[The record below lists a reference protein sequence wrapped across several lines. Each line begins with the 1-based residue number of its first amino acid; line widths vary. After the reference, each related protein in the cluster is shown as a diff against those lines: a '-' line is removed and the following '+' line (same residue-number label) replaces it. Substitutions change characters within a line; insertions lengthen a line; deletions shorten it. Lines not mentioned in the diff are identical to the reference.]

1 MQPLYMRYTLDYK
14 ITTTGKQMALKA
26 TIYKASLNIANMD
39 THYYAE
45 HNLTLAKHPSESDL
59 RLMVR
64 LAAFVLNADEA
75 LQFCK
80 GISQDDE
87 PDLWKKALD
96 GEIKLWI
103 DLGQPDEKRIRKA
116 CGRSEKVI
124 IYTYQE
130 GSALAW
136 WKQIEK
142 SLSRFKNLSVIYL
155 CMEGEIE
162 QLLQRTMSLQC
173 NISDSELTMIDNENS
188 IIIKEE
194 AYLSFQS

>member
-1 MQPLYMRYTLDYK
+1 
-14 ITTTGKQMALKA
+14 MALKA

-39 THYYAE
+39 SHYYAE

-136 WKQIEK
+136 WRQIEK
-142 SLSRFKNLSVIYL
+142 SLLRFKNLSVIYL
-155 CMEGEIE
+155 SIEGEIE
-162 QLLQRTMSLQC
+162 QLLQRSMSLQC
-173 NISDSELTMIDNENS
+173 NISDGELTMIDDENS